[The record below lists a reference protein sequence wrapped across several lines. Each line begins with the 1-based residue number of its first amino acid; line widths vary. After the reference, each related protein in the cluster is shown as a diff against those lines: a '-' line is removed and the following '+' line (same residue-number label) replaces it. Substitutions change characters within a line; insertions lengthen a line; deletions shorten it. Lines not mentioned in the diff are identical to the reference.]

1 MANVIDSKGFKV
13 KIKQVYQRVAMAKRD
28 AYVMRVDKSVIIPQ
42 EDIVDFAARDSG
54 LRREQILAVLMSFEK
69 QVRQMVLNGHYVKL
83 GILGNIG
90 FKLNAHATEQATQ
103 AGTAMVYR
111 RTLSYRASKPLA
123 KAWEQVS
130 FELSNPVTVDNVEGW
145 PTEP

>member
-1 MANVIDSKGFKV
+1 MADVINTKGFKV
-13 KIKQVYQRVAMAKRD
+13 KIKQVWQKVAMAHRN

-42 EDIVDFAARDSG
+42 DDIVEFAARDSG

-69 QVRQMVLNGHYVKL
+69 QVRQMILNGHYVKL

-90 FKLNAHATEQATQ
+90 FKINAHATEQAGE
-103 AGTAMVYR
+103 AGAGMVYR
-111 RTLSYRASKPLA
+111 KTLSYRASRPLA

-130 FELSNPVTVDNVEGW
+130 FELSNPVTIDNVEGW
-145 PTEP
+145 PKP